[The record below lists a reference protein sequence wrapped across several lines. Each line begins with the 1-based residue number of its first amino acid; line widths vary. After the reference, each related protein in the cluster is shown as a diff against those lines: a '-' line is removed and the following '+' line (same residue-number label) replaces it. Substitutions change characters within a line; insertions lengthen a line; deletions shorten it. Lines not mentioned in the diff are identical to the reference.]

1 MCGWGLLRGAY
12 LHCGVILTGAT
23 GEQGMLEQRNSNKPL
38 ERAEIHEVLSNDR
51 RWRTLELLEENNP
64 QNLRSLADDI
74 AAAESGE
81 SPAPRDLRQSVY
93 VTLHQNHLPK
103 LDSLNIV
110 QYDDTSKKVAL
121 GDRAD
126 DIDVYLEVV
135 ERGHL
140 SYSEYY
146 LGVVV
151 LGLLTT
157 VASSIGTPIL
167 VLLDPAVYASMAL
180 VTLLLS
186 IAHQMHRQGS
196 PWLDRL
202 TDA

>member
-1 MCGWGLLRGAY
+1 
-12 LHCGVILTGAT
+12 
-23 GEQGMLEQRNSNKPL
+23 MLEQRNANKPL

-51 RWRTLELLEENNP
+51 RWRTLELLEEDNP
-64 QNLRSLADDI
+64 RNLRSLADDI

-157 VASSIGTPIL
+157 VASGIGTPIL

-180 VTLLLS
+180 VTLLVS
-186 IAHQMHRQGS
+186 IAHQMRRQGS

-202 TDA
+202 TEA